1 MISLFAVLNQTKM
14 ELYLEGPDGGIDFQA
29 DTLNVTEIPTDLSWK
44 TAALERIEDIRK
56 GDLTVKVKSAKSKN
70 YRVKVYLSLL
80 YLFVHSIFTLIH
92 LFLCSAFSC
101 LFFER
106 VGRLTRRWSMGD
118 LSAEM

>member
-80 YLFVHSIFTLIH
+80 YFLAHTMAH
-92 LFLCSAFSC
+92 LYTCFCVPPFLV
-101 LFFER
+101 FF
-106 VGRLTRRWSMGD
+106 
-118 LSAEM
+118 